1 MLLTSTV
8 FAGYIKLSNVTF
20 SLGTDTSTNSGGLQL
35 MALLAAESGQ
45 SSFPTLNATGTM
57 TGLGKDD
64 VIVQLQAS
72 GFPEVTCTNQ
82 GGNQAPGQNP
92 PKVSS
97 VGDQYLDG
105 DISETKNG
113 KSPFNVTTDPA
124 DLGSLDAIAYG
135 CPNDNWSAQIDF
147 IYWTDATITV
157 FDLGGNELQSQDYT
171 CTTTLTSVT
180 CKPVK

>member
-105 DISETKNG
+105 DISETKSMLLI
-113 KSPFNVTTDPA
+113 K
-124 DLGSLDAIAYG
+124 
-135 CPNDNWSAQIDF
+135 
-147 IYWTDATITV
+147 
-157 FDLGGNELQSQDYT
+157 
-171 CTTTLTSVT
+171 
-180 CKPVK
+180 